1 MGEKRKTRRSGQA
14 LVLVTLALIA
24 MAGIMGLA
32 VDLGW
37 SFFVQKQAQAAADGA
52 ALAAVQEALQDI
64 RAANMAVTAFTC
76 GSVASVSCQA
86 TPIPCGSVAGTTN
99 LANGC
104 QYAVANG
111 FNYAST
117 SSSQNVTIMSGT
129 TAPPPTA
136 PGVMNIAYWVTVR
149 TAQTIPQ
156 LFSAVLGN
164 PSGTVSAIATAAIA
178 GSVMPASFY
187 GMNHAGDCIPSLV
200 SPPNNLT
207 LPACGLD
214 VITGTANGG
223 GNGGGTLSCPGAPG
237 GTANLCAPAGIIL
250 ASTCSPSSGSQYCSQ
265 PYAGFANNGTV
276 YGSSIT
282 VKSYGALGATNSGV
296 WSPSTPNYNGG
307 YGTFQDPY
315 LNVPQPPIQVPS
327 GGGLPACGIPSGSI
341 TTTNNSVTLGPYQYF
356 SYHYDTNLAKNVP
369 DGLPITLPSN
379 ASFSAS
385 GGCPGLLIPGSGT
398 SSTFPT
404 YIFYGGLVTGDTA
417 SFGPGQYV
425 MAGTNSN
432 AAGAT
437 VFNANDGSKGSTI
450 TGDSATGTMFIF
462 TDGNYG
468 YGQPYGLAQQSTV
481 ITNGMGVTQMPTL
494 YQGTIAFKN
503 ANMSLYGVVSSGNAG
518 TVLPP
523 SLNNYQGVVW
533 WQDRRN
539 SVVGYNEPSGYPN
552 CSNCSG
558 DDGYVLYCGDTAEC
572 GIQSGTQQV
581 AGQQMTT
588 ALAQSNGTTTTSPGV
603 SMDPGNGNIAL
614 HGVYYQPRGAWM
626 EFVHGTTGFSCGA
639 NPNCPLQV
647 VTGALIEDTGGTGLL
662 LAGPTNPIITYRT
675 ALIQ

>member
-1 MGEKRKTRRSGQA
+1 MRERRKTRRSGQA

-24 MAGIMGLA
+24 MAGILGLA

-76 GSVASVSCQA
+76 GSVANVACQA
-86 TPIPCGSVAGTTN
+86 APISCGNVSGTSN

-104 QYAVANG
+104 QYAIANG
-111 FNYAST
+111 FNYTSP
-117 SSSQNVTIMSGT
+117 SSSQNVTIMAGT

-136 PGVMNIAYWVTVR
+136 PGVMNVAYWVTVR
-149 TAQTIPQ
+149 TVQTIPQ

-164 PSGTVSAIATAAIA
+164 PTGTVSAIATAAIA

-187 GMNHAGDCIPSLV
+187 GMNHAGDCITDPSSLGY
-200 SPPNNLT
+200 PG
-207 LPACGLD
+207 CGLD
-214 VITGTANGG
+214 VVTGTANGG
-223 GNGGGTLSCPGAPG
+223 GNGGGTMSCPGAPG

-250 ASTCSPSSGSQYCSQ
+250 ASSCNASSGSPYCSQ
-265 PYAGFANNGTV
+265 PYVGMAQSGTV
-276 YGSSIT
+276 YGSSLT
-282 VKSYGALGATNSGV
+282 VKSYGALATSGSGV
-296 WSPSTPNYNGG
+296 WSPSTPNYNGTWN
-307 YGTFQDPY
+307 TFQDPY
-315 LNVPQPPIQVPS
+315 LNVPQPPLQVPS
-327 GGGLPACGIPSGSI
+327 GGQLPACGVLGGVIPSSNG
-341 TTTNNSVTLGPYQYF
+341 NATLGPFQYF
-356 SYHYDTNLAKNVP
+356 SYHVNNSTGKNVP
-369 DGLPITLPSN
+369 DGLPIVLPSN
-379 ASFSAS
+379 ATFSAS
-385 GGCPGLLIPGSGT
+385 AGCPGQLQIQGSGT

-417 SFGPGQYV
+417 NFGPVQYV

-468 YGQPYGLAQQSTV
+468 YGQPWALAQQSTL
-481 ITNGMGVTQMPTL
+481 ITSDPSMGGNPMPTL

-503 ANMSLYGVVSSGNAG
+503 ANISLYGVVGSGNAG
-518 TVLPP
+518 TSLPS

-539 SVVGYNEPSGYPN
+539 SVVGYNEPSGYPGCGN
-552 CSNCSG
+552 CTG
-558 DDGYVLYCGDTAEC
+558 DNGYVLYCQDTAEC
-572 GIQSGTQQV
+572 GTAQGV
-581 AGQQMTT
+581 PGQQMTT
-588 ALAQSNGTTTTSPGV
+588 ALSQANGTTTTSPGV
-603 SMDPGNGNIAL
+603 TMDPGNGNIAL

-639 NPNCPLQV
+639 TTNCPLQV
-647 VTGALIEDTGGTGLL
+647 VTGALIEDQGGTGLL